1 MESSKIYSCNYCDYH
16 TKNKYHFKKHEKTK
30 KHIKKTGILYNSC
43 TFTCK
48 YCHYVTHLKHDYD
61 RHCKSKAHSNRKEQ
75 YEENSVYKF
84 KCNECKNVYKTKN
97 GLFKHRKKHVQLQIQ
112 KTTNDEWKQMIM
124 EYMRQNQETQKQLI
138 EIVKEPKQIINNKNT
153 INVIQYL
160 NTECKDAYNI
170 RDFIHSLVVT
180 FDDLERI
187 EQHGYISGIKS
198 SLVKAL
204 ESLEQTKRPIH
215 CTDMKRKQF
224 YVKDEDQWKRDTSQA
239 LIQNAIREYNN
250 KQLKTLLDS
259 GLHEASDTDMRQLD
273 KVNNIT
279 TELTQMYAPHGDKTK
294 EKVLKEICDVT
305 MMDKCLP

>member
-1 MESSKIYSCNYCDYH
+1 MIYKCVYCKYE
-16 TKNKYHFKKHEKTK
+16 TKNKYNYEKHNKTK
-30 KHIKKTGILYNSC
+30 KHLRNVGDESVSFPYSCNMCSFKTHIQQ
-43 TFTCK
+43 
-48 YCHYVTHLKHDYD
+48 DYD
-61 RHCKSKAHSNRKEQ
+61 RHCKGKAHLKRKLQ
-75 YEENSVYKF
+75 LEENSVYKF
-84 KCNECKNVYKTKN
+84 KCNECQNVYKTKN
-97 GLFKHRKKHVQLQIQ
+97 GLFKHKKKHVQLQIQ
-112 KTTNDEWKQMIM
+112 KTTNDEWKHMIL
-124 EYMRQNQETQKQLI
+124 EYMRQNHETQKQLM
-138 EIVKEPKQIINNKNT
+138 EIAREPKQIINNKNT

-170 RDFIHSLVVT
+170 RDFIRGLVVT

-204 ESLEQTKRPIH
+204 DNLEQTKRPIH

-224 YVKDEDQWKRDTSQA
+224 YVKDEDQWKRDKSQV
-239 LIQNAIREYNN
+239 LIQNALREYNN

-259 GLHEASDTDMRQLD
+259 GIHDTVDIDMRQID

-279 TELTQMYAPHGDKTK
+279 NELTHMYTPNGEKTK

-305 MMDKCLP
+305 MMDKCVL